1 MLISVQVSLYPLRQV
16 HLSPAIQAL
25 RDALTAAG
33 LQPQVGPMS
42 AMVTGEATVVFAA
55 LHDAFRRAAA
65 TGQVVMTVTLS
76 NACPV
81 EGGTPSAVGHF

>member
-1 MLISVQVSLYPLRQV
+1 MIISAQVSLYPLRQA
-16 HLSPAIQAL
+16 HLSPAIQAV

-42 AMVTGEATVVFAA
+42 TMVTGEATVVCAA
-55 LHDAFRRAAA
+55 LHAAA

-81 EGGTPSAVGHF
+81 EGSTPSAVGHL

>member
-1 MLISVQVSLYPLRQV
+1 MIISAQVSLYPLRQA
-16 HLSPAIQAL
+16 HLSPAIQAV
-25 RDALTAAG
+25 REALTAAG

-42 AMVTGEATVVFAA
+42 SLVTGEVSVVCAA
-55 LHDAFRRAAA
+55 LHDAFVHAAA

-81 EGGTPSAVGHF
+81 EGGPPSAVGHL